1 MLKNKRREKKLI
13 NKNDLKKDKYND
25 IYKFKNGRRNNLN
38 MINLFKG
45 LRKNFK

>member
-25 IYKFKNGRRNNLN
+25 IYKLKNGWRNNS
-38 MINLFKG
+38 
-45 LRKNFK
+45 

>member
-25 IYKFKNGRRNNLN
+25 IYKLKNGRRNNS
-38 MINLFKG
+38 
-45 LRKNFK
+45 